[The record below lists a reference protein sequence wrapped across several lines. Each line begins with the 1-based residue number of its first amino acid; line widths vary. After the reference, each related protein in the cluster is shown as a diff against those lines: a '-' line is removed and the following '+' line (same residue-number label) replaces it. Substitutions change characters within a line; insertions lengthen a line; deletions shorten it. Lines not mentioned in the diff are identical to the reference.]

1 MLKTKKAYKKDV
13 DDGKYKKSDGSLSDW
28 IKEKSFQSNEGCDV
42 LPKPENRSNSPYF
55 SVVLPDQEAL
65 NPENI
70 VIAAEGKS
78 SVAIF
83 DFPKIDQNCSQTA

>member
-1 MLKTKKAYKKDV
+1 M
-13 DDGKYKKSDGSLSDW
+13 
-28 IKEKSFQSNEGCDV
+28 

-70 VIAAEGKS
+70 VIAAEEKS
-78 SVAIF
+78 SASNSNNVILFTKPNNDKQSYFIA
-83 DFPKIDQNCSQTA
+83 A